1 MSTYKQQSENFIH
14 WCKVPERKK
23 IGMEKRKITIEQNYT
38 SEDISKIRQRSVT
51 QGYEKIYK
59 SLDSLVIYEKEKFLN
74 IIKNLDVSQFYGK
87 SGNRKLIKYDPIL
100 YKSLLSY
107 TEFIKEFSNK
117 VFFVLRL
124 KVAENSLKLDDSMKC
139 KCGLKTSFD
148 PSTQDFTKRFC
159 KKCMIAPASREWFRY
174 LYGEDEWEE
183 RYRKYITSPELVEK
197 RRYSG
202 RKSFESRMKRLF
214 HGCLARGKNEENI
227 LNFIEK
233 LNGIK
238 IERCYAVDGYYID
251 GYCIDTNTAYE
262 VYEQYHN
269 SKSQTDHDIDRQKY
283 IVNKLGCRFIIIKD
297 DTRKEVDF
305 DNLIVTTH
313 DV

>member
-1 MSTYKQQSENFIH
+1 MSTRKQQSENFIH
-14 WCKVPERKK
+14 WCKDPERKK
-23 IGMEKRKITIEQNYT
+23 RGMEKRKITIEKNYT
-38 SEDISKIRQRSVT
+38 SEDISKIRKRSVT
-51 QGYEKIYK
+51 QGYEKIYR
-59 SLDSLVIYEKEKFLN
+59 SLDSLVIYEQEKFLN
-74 IIKNLDVSQFYGK
+74 LIKSLDVSQFYGK

-124 KVAENSLKLDDSMKC
+124 KVAENNLKLDNHMKC

-148 PSTQDFTKRFC
+148 PSTQDFTKLFC
-159 KKCMIAPASREWFRY
+159 KKCMIAPNSREWFKY
-174 LYGEDEWEE
+174 FYGEDGWEE
-183 RYRKYITSPELVEK
+183 KYNKHFSSPNIVES

-202 RKSFESRMKRLF
+202 RKSFESRKKKLF
-214 HGCLARGKNEENI
+214 HGCLAKGKNEEKI

-233 LNGIK
+233 VNGIK
-238 IERCYAVDGYYID
+238 IERCYSVGGYYLD
-251 GYCIDTNTAYE
+251 GYCVDTNTAYE

-269 SKSQTDHDIDRQKY
+269 NKSQIDYDIDRQKY
-283 IVNKLGCRFIIIKD
+283 IVNNLGCQFIIIKD